1 MYLKLFLYSV
11 STGHV
16 ESGGVGEGGVG
27 EGGGCMVRNPISF
40 PNVRLVPDETDCEIF
55 YMVFYQIYL

>member
-16 ESGGVGEGGVG
+16 ESGGVGG
-27 EGGGCMVRNPISF
+27 GGGCMVRNPISF

>member
-1 MYLKLFLYSV
+1 MYLKLILYSV

-16 ESGGVGEGGVG
+16 ESGGVGGGGG
-27 EGGGCMVRNPISF
+27 EEGCMVRNPISF
-40 PNVRLVPDETDCEIF
+40 PNVRLVPNETDCEIF

>member
-16 ESGGVGEGGVG
+16 ESGGVGGG
-27 EGGGCMVRNPISF
+27 GGGCMVRNPISF